1 MLPETFNGEGRWEEW
16 AYHFESVADVN
27 GWDGGQKLKW
37 LKVRLTGRAQIAF
50 QRLPEGAQGDF
61 KEAKKALTERFEP
74 KSRQTRYQ
82 AEFQTRHKKK
92 TEGWADFAED
102 LKQLADHAFPD
113 LEEKARERLALNSYL
128 QQLDHPQVAF
138 SVKQKC
144 PNTLD
149 DAVSATLQMETF
161 LPLKG
166 SGLSVAGVEV
176 DEEATVAA
184 VNPQDKL
191 VTLVEKLVERVEK
204 LEHGR
209 PPNEW
214 PSTERKRPWEQQSA
228 RTPTWQSSESAGE
241 RGPQRAKTAAASRP
255 ARFDGLCWRCDK
267 KGHVARN
274 CHQGRQPQGN

>member
-1 MLPETFNGEGRWEEW
+1 M
-16 AYHFESVADVN
+16 N

-50 QRLPEGAQGDF
+50 QRLPETAREDF

-82 AEFQTRHKKK
+82 AEFQTRRKKK

-113 LEEKARERLALNSYL
+113 LEEKARERLALNTYL

-144 PNTLD
+144 PTTLD
-149 DAVSATLQMETF
+149 EAVSATLQMETF
-161 LPLKG
+161 LPLKV
-166 SGLSVAGVEV
+166 SGLSVSGVEM
-176 DEEATVAA
+176 DEETTVAA

-209 PPNEW
+209 APNER
-214 PSTERKRPWEQQSA
+214 PSAERKRPSEAYSA
-228 RTPTWQSSESAGE
+228 RSPIGQSNEPAGE
-241 RGPQRAKTAAASRP
+241 RGPQRTKPPAGSRP
-255 ARFDGLCWRCDK
+255 NRFDGLCWRCGK

-274 CHQGRQPQGN
+274 CHQGRQPPGN